1 MIRFLEQFFTGFW
14 NRVHAWRQKPRSQSA
29 ESGTD
34 LGTEVVDGETS
45 RRKIGLSSTRRTMH
59 VSILG
64 LTGTGKSSM
73 IRHMIR
79 RDIERGR
86 GFILFD
92 IHGTLTPWVLCT
104 IAYTEFVL
112 GEHLSDRVVLIA
124 PADRE
129 HSVAIN
135 LLESLRDDFV
145 RIAEFTEIL
154 RLRWNLD
161 GFGARTE
168 ELLRNSLFVL
178 AANGLTLLELVPLL
192 TNASFRKDCLRTVS
206 NPEVRN
212 YFEARYGAASPAMQ
226 AQMREPIL
234 NKTSAFTS
242 DPRFRH
248 LVGQTKSTF
257 NLVEAMDDGLMVILD
272 LPKGTLGEHAL
283 TLASLFFVLVRNAAF
298 ARRSRSLVTVYCD
311 EVHNLVG
318 RSADLETMLSEA
330 RKFGVGLVTANQHF
344 EQFPAAMRAA
354 IQSVGTRI
362 YFQLS
367 PADAAQVAQALDGG
381 KSLAE
386 RLKNLPA
393 RHYVIKSGADR
404 WREGI
409 VPDVKEPKVNSQD
422 LVARIRGLR
431 SRPRKEIEGDIA
443 QRHARLQPAKSEALD
458 TWE

>member
-1 MIRFLEQFFTGFW
+1 MLRYLEQLFIGLW
-14 NRVHAWRQKPRSQSA
+14 NRLHARGRKTRSQDSDN
-29 ESGTD
+29 GTD
-34 LGTEVVDGETS
+34 LGTEVFDGEVS
-45 RRKIGLSSTRRTMH
+45 KRKITLSAVRRTMH

-73 IRHMIR
+73 IRHLIR
-79 RDIERGR
+79 RDIERRR

-104 IAYTEFVL
+104 IAYTEFIL
-112 GEHLSDRVVLIA
+112 GEHLSHRVVLIA

-154 RLRWNLD
+154 RQRWNLD

-178 AANGLTLLELVPLL
+178 AANSLTLLELVPLL
-192 TNASFRKDCLRTVS
+192 TNAAFRKDGLRHVT
-206 NPEVRN
+206 NPEVRS
-212 YFEARYGAASPAMQ
+212 YFESRYGAASPAMQ

-248 LVGQTKSTF
+248 LIGQTKSTF
-257 NLVEAMDDGLMVILD
+257 NLVDAMDEGLIVILD

-298 ARRSRSLVTVYCD
+298 ARRTRSLVTVYCD

-344 EQFPAAMRAA
+344 EQFPAPMRAA

-367 PADAAQVAQALDGG
+367 PSDATLVAQALDGG

-386 RLKNLPA
+386 KLKNLPA
-393 RHYVIKSGADR
+393 RRFVIKTGPDR

-409 VPDVKEPKVNSQD
+409 VPEVQEPKVNPQD
-422 LVARIRGLR
+422 LVARIRELR
-431 SRPRKEIEGDIA
+431 ARPRREIEAEIVE
-443 QRHARLQPAKSEALD
+443 RHARLRPARSEALD
-458 TWE
+458 AWE